1 MLRIHFTA
9 DDLTRIR
16 IMDSPDPLW
25 EVLLSLHLLQT
36 RHGALVFDSWRQ
48 RTRRSLPSSTR
59 LLTTLAPPKGYSPDF
74 LTPTP
79 GAAELEAGLDSLLAT
94 PRGRLRAD
102 LSYLAMHQ
110 RLPSWVTGL
119 ADGDTDTLRKLAK
132 AVRRYFGVALAPYW
146 ATISASVRTDRSAR
160 GRAAVDFGYERVLDT
175 LHDAVRWRA
184 PVLEVDYPVEQE
196 QHLAGRGLTL
206 VPSFFC
212 WRKPI
217 GLRELTGQPVLVYPV
232 ERDADW
238 ALTETGEVQAPREG
252 SLGELLGRTRSA
264 VLAAVADTPY
274 LTTTELAR
282 VVGISVAGASQHATV
297 LRNADLI
304 ATYRHSGA
312 AKHVLR
318 PRGAALL
325 DSPSY

>member
-9 DDLTRIR
+9 DDLARIR
-16 IMDSPDPLW
+16 IMASPDPLW

-36 RHGALVFDSWRQ
+36 RHGAQVFDTWRR

-74 LTPTP
+74 LTPAP
-79 GAAELEAGLDSLLAT
+79 GAPELEAGLDSLLGT
-94 PRGRLRAD
+94 PRSRLRSD
-102 LSYLAMHQ
+102 LSYLGASQ
-110 RLPSWVTGL
+110 RLPSWVTEL
-119 ADGDTDTLRKLAK
+119 AEGDTDTLRRLAM
-132 AVRRYFGVALAPYW
+132 AVRRYFSVALAPYW
-146 ATISASVRTDRSAR
+146 ATISDSVRTDRDVRAR
-160 GRAAVDFGYERVLDT
+160 AVLDFGYERVLDT
-175 LHDAVRWRA
+175 LHTTVRWRA
-184 PVLEVDYPVEQE
+184 PVLEVDYPVDQE
-196 QHLAGRGLTL
+196 QYLAGRGLTL

-212 WRKPI
+212 WRKPV

-238 ALTETGEVQAPREG
+238 ALTENGEFQAPLEG
-252 SLGELLGRTRSA
+252 ALGDLLGRTRSA
-264 VLAAVADTPY
+264 VLEAVADTPY
-274 LTTTELAR
+274 LTTTDLAR
-282 VVGISVAGASQHATV
+282 SVGISVAGASQHATV

-325 DSPSY
+325 ATPSY